1 MIARN
6 SFLIV
11 LPVMFGWSTGDSRPP
26 VLVKNIATG
35 IDDATGQKLAYRG
48 QEVQRPITHPP
59 SPGMAELTSVRLGSD
74 SPENE

>member
-11 LPVMFGWSTGDSRPP
+11 LPVMVGWSTGALRLP
-26 VLVKNIATG
+26 VLGKNIATG
-35 IDDATGQKLAYRG
+35 IDDPTGQKLAYRG
-48 QEVQRPITHPP
+48 QEVQRPITHQP
-59 SPGMAELTSVRLGSD
+59 SPGMAELISVHLGSD